1 MRCMCHRA
9 RRPTIVAISVTCVF
23 GGDAY
28 LYVMRNGHMQ
38 FLASTEWEYL
48 LRIVLAA
55 VCGGFVGCE
64 REKRFKSAGVRT
76 HMLVAMSS
84 ALMMIVSKY
93 GFFDVIGYD
102 GISLDA
108 SRIAAGVVTAIGFL
122 GAGVI
127 FVRKENTIG
136 VTTAAGLWGTVGL
149 GIALGAGM
157 YVTGIF
163 FTLLMI
169 MFQILLHN
177 KHLRLGTQ
185 LIGTVTIPLN
195 DSGSSVES
203 IGASLKQ
210 GGLSVRNLQVN
221 RGADGQLILTANIIF
236 RKRIPISQAIA
247 RLEKIGTVVS
257 VESFTI
263 N

>member
-1 MRCMCHRA
+1 
-9 RRPTIVAISVTCVF
+9 
-23 GGDAY
+23 
-28 LYVMRNGHMQ
+28 MQ
-38 FLASTEWEYL
+38 FVSSAEWEYL

-55 VCGGFVGCE
+55 VCGGLIGWE
-64 REKRFKSAGVRT
+64 RERRLKSAGIRT
-76 HMLVAMSS
+76 HMVVAMSS

-93 GFFDVIGYD
+93 GFFDVVTIE

-157 YVTGIF
+157 YVTGIM
-163 FTLLMI
+163 FTIVMLLS
-169 MFQILLHN
+169 QYLLHN
-177 KHLRLGTQ
+177 KRIRLGTQ
-185 LIGTVTIPLN
+185 LVGTVTLVMEDPE
-195 DSGSSVES
+195 ES
-203 IGASLKQ
+203 MELLRNSMQK
-210 GGLSVRNLQVN
+210 GGLSIRNIQVN
-221 RGADGQLILTANIIF
+221 RNKDDQLILTANVLF
-236 RKRIPISQAIA
+236 RKKMPIPVAIA
-247 RLEKIGTVVS
+247 RLEEIGTVTS
-257 VESFTI
+257 VEIFTI

>member
-1 MRCMCHRA
+1 MHFYIGA
-9 RRPTIVAISVTCVF
+9 E
-23 GGDAY
+23 
-28 LYVMRNGHMQ
+28 L
-38 FLASTEWEYL
+38 EYL

-55 VCGGFVGCE
+55 ICGGLVGWE
-64 REKRFKSAGVRT
+64 REKRFKSAGIRT

-157 YVTGIF
+157 YITGIV
-163 FTLLMI
+163 FTVLMI
-169 MFQILLHN
+169 LFQFLLHN

-185 LIGTVTIPLN
+185 LIGTVTIPME
-195 DSGSSVES
+195 DPVQSMRS
-203 IGASLKQ
+203 ITASLKK
-210 GGLSVRNLQVN
+210 GGLTVRNIQAN
-221 RGADGQLILTANIIF
+221 RNAEGRMILTASVIF
-236 RKRIPISQAIA
+236 RKRISIPEAIK
-247 RLEKIGTVVS
+247 RLEEIGTVSS
-257 VESFTI
+257 VEIFTI